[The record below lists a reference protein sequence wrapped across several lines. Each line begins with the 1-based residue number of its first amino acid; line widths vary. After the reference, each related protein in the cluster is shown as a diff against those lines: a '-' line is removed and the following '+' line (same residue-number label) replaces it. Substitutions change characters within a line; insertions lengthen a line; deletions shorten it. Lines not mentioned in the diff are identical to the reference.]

1 MDTGYDLRKHHHL
14 AAYRLLETKYLGD
27 THQGTEGRIVWWFLA
42 KLSNGGL
49 RFYRVTLMEGPERWP
64 QSRPRKMIEVRHKHR
79 WAGSRPIEF
88 HDYEMTPV
96 PEKGT
101 PAKLFPKLIPEKDI
115 PRVAAARILYWR

>member
-1 MDTGYDLRKHHHL
+1 MDTGCKLRKHYHL
-14 AAYRLLETKYLGD
+14 AAYRLLETKYLGE
-27 THQGTEGRIVWWFLA
+27 THQGTAGRIIWWFLA
-42 KLSNGGL
+42 KMANGDL

-64 QSRPRKMIEVRHKHR
+64 QSRPRKMIEVRHKDS
-79 WAGSRPIEF
+79 WQGCIPAQLNE
-88 HDYEMTPV
+88 DELTPA